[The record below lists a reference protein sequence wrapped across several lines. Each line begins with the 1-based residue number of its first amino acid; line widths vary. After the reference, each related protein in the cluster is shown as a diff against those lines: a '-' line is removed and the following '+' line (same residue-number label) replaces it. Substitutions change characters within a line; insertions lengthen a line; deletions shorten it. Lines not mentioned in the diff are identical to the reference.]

1 MENVVTI
8 KLNEVEIKGNVD
20 PVDREK
26 YSVSPYARW
35 FNEKCAAWTKD
46 PERNKFYILRQQD
59 YANEKLKARGY
70 LFLNEVYELFGI
82 PKTKVGQVVGWVF
95 KPENPTGDNYVD
107 FGIFA
112 AHNKEFLNGYEQSIL
127 LDFNVDGMI
136 LDQM

>member
-8 KLNEVEIKGNVD
+8 KLDEVEIKRNVD

-26 YSVSPYARW
+26 YPVSPYAQW
-35 FNEKCAAWTKD
+35 FDENCAAWTKD
-46 PERNKFYILRQQD
+46 PEQNKLYILRQQD

-95 KPENPTGDNYVD
+95 NPENPTGDNYVD
-107 FGIFA
+107 FGIFDV
-112 AHNKEFLNGYEQSIL
+112 HNKEFFDCRSNSIL

-136 LDQM
+136 LDQF